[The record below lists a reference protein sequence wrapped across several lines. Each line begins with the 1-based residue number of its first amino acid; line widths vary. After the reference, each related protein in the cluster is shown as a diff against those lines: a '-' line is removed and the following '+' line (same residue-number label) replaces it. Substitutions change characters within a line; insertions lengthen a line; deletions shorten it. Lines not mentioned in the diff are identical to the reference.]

1 MSSHVTHKKP
11 SIVKI
16 ILNRL
21 GIIDLHTRVNCWFC
35 NQDAYLLPGS
45 KNTADHW
52 FCRLCE
58 NTNARDQNGD
68 IIDPSP
74 FQVENKNPEVYI
86 QQERSSRPNT
96 NKRALCRSCQEGQA
110 IIYQTM
116 SEHIPDESDP
126 SYEERCATADK
137 KHADLHQRHKLCTT
151 CQKLIDQ
158 VVAEQKE
165 ALRFQNI
172 NRTVF
177 NSLVDRN
184 IDKRPSRRKYIIKG
198 VMWTITHLA
207 TLIFIYY
214 VMLHPP
220 FRNDTYTM
228 INWDYIVE
236 KCLEVKE
243 LDFDDFRDLIS
254 LESVQGLI
262 EFKLQGC
269 KKFMTCL
276 FTIDDLDCGWS
287 INDHLICFILFNFAS
302 LISIDWNRAITP
314 TIYEK
319 VNNLGFYK
327 KIQLVLFGLRF
338 VLLAVIFAGLDK
350 AIICFISIVYF
361 SILFLSD
368 RMMRT
373 KDELKPV
380 LNSFIMEES
389 ESEAEP
395 MDISEPEIS
404 VPSSSIEP
412 IDEISN
418 IINRFHN
425 L

>member
-1 MSSHVTHKKP
+1 
-11 SIVKI
+11 
-16 ILNRL
+16 
-21 GIIDLHTRVNCWFC
+21 
-35 NQDAYLLPGS
+35 
-45 KNTADHW
+45 
-52 FCRLCE
+52 
-58 NTNARDQNGD
+58 
-68 IIDPSP
+68 
-74 FQVENKNPEVYI
+74 
-86 QQERSSRPNT
+86 
-96 NKRALCRSCQEGQA
+96 
-110 IIYQTM
+110 M

-165 ALRFQNI
+165 AL
-172 NRTVF
+172 
-177 NSLVDRN
+177 L
-184 IDKRPSRRKYIIKG
+184 
-198 VMWTITHLA
+198 
-207 TLIFIYY
+207 
-214 VMLHPP
+214 MLHPP

-338 VLLAVIFAGLDK
+338 VLLA
-350 AIICFISIVYF
+350 
-361 SILFLSD
+361 ILFLSD